1 MSYYLF
7 LTHFILVSIQTKSA
21 QVLHLPCR
29 WSLIFSPKGLPAQF
43 KGGKDI
49 QLLIFVWLRTG
60 DGPVLTYILSAG
72 ILERSQFFLHFSP
85 GKVRGTKKG

>member
-7 LTHFILVSIQTKSA
+7 LTHLILVSIQTKSA
-21 QVLHLPCR
+21 QVLNLPCR
-29 WSLIFSPKGLPAQF
+29 WSLFFSPIGLPV